1 MMQARRSLL
10 MGTLLEFSPVALEVI
25 SGIPVAMVERP
36 TEREVFG
43 RARRIRLSRCS
54 KWFLLV
60 ICSTNS
66 RKRSL
71 KMSEILTPETIELR
85 ARVSSRDEAIRRA
98 GRLLVENGNV
108 EERYV
113 DSMFEREESV
123 STFMGN
129 AVAIPHGTN
138 DSKQWV
144 ARSGLSVITLPE
156 GVEYGDGNV
165 AKLII
170 GIAGKG
176 DEHIDLLS
184 KIALIVSEEENVE
197 KIVQAETK
205 EQLMAMFD
213 EAH

>member
-1 MMQARRSLL
+1 
-10 MGTLLEFSPVALEVI
+10 
-25 SGIPVAMVERP
+25 
-36 TEREVFG
+36 
-43 RARRIRLSRCS
+43 
-54 KWFLLV
+54 
-60 ICSTNS
+60 
-66 RKRSL
+66 
-71 KMSEILTPETIELR
+71 MSEILTPETIELR

-165 AKLII
+165 AKLVI

-176 DEHIDLLS
+176 DEHLDLLS

-205 EQLMAMFD
+205 EQLMAIFD